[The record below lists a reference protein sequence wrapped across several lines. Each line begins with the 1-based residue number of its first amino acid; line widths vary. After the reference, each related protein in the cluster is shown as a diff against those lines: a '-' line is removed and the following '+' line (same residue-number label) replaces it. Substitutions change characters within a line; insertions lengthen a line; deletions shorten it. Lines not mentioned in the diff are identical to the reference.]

1 MSIRERRDGVAGDP
15 ADGIVSREIFS
26 SETLFAK
33 ELERV
38 FAPSWSFVGHTS
50 QLAKD
55 GDYVLSRVGQES
67 VIITREKGGT
77 INVLLNSCRHRG
89 MPVCRYDDGNA
100 SVFTCSYHGW
110 SYDLGGGLTG
120 VPKLKEGYRD
130 GLDRSQWGLIKARTE
145 VFYGSIW
152 ATFDPSAPSFEEYLG
167 DMQLYLRD
175 LLQG

>member
-1 MSIRERRDGVAGDP
+1 MSIRERPHGVAGDP

-50 QLAKD
+50 QLAND

-67 VIITREKGGT
+67 VIIAREKGGA

-100 SVFTCSYHGW
+100 SAFTCSYHAW
-110 SYDLGGGLTG
+110 SYDLEGALTG
-120 VPKLKEGYRD
+120 VPRLNEAYHGE
-130 GLDRSQWGLIKARTE
+130 LDRSQWGLVKAR
-145 VFYGSIW
+145 VAIFYGSIW
-152 ATFDPSAPSFEEYLG
+152 AS
-167 DMQLYLRD
+167 
-175 LLQG
+175 